1 MKLSAHIAVLDR
13 ISDER
18 HRQDKLKAAGR
29 FAYTCADA
37 GLTEAE
43 KLAVLTEEVGEVA
56 REVLSGDE
64 LVSDGGGTVAAL
76 REELVQVAAI
86 SAAWLEGLEGME

>member
-1 MKLSAHIAVLDR
+1 MKFAAHLKVLDR
-13 ISDER
+13 ITVER
-18 HRQDKLKAAGR
+18 GRQDKLKAAGR